1 LSELTSTE
9 ITAAATS
16 SSPRS
21 TKKRFLIAGVILLV
35 LLVVSLN
42 IYRIMNK
49 DVVKVSVAT
58 VSQQHLVEK
67 VPAAGKV
74 VAADREMILSEVTGT
89 VKAIHVQMGDKVGA
103 GQVLMDIHVPNAE
116 QRLATARA
124 NLAAAES
131 NLQQAGAGGQSAE
144 VLAAQYARAQA
155 QNIHEQNQATLERTR
170 SLFQQ
175 GAVAQTDLERVE
187 ASFRDSQAADDKAQA
202 DLRRAQESGPLQLRS
217 LQAAAEAARLQLQL
231 VQKQTAPGLVCPRTG
246 QVLSIVVQAG
256 DQITEGTPLL
266 AIGSLGALSIQADVT
281 ESESAKIRAGQ
292 AVSISGNAFQDE
304 TYLGRVTQVGM
315 EVISK
320 VKTGQEDT
328 FLPVIV
334 AVEGDSLL
342 MPGYNVDLD
351 IITADSQALVIPIE
365 ALIEKEEGPSVWVIT
380 DGLAHLIPVKTGI
393 SDGMTIEIRSG
404 LAQDDQV
411 VINPPAQLQEGSKVR
426 IR

>member
-1 LSELTSTE
+1 MSELTSTE

>member
-1 LSELTSTE
+1 
-9 ITAAATS
+9 
-16 SSPRS
+16 
-21 TKKRFLIAGVILLV
+21 
-35 LLVVSLN
+35 
-42 IYRIMNK
+42 MNK
-49 DVVKVSVAT
+49 DVVTVAVAT
-58 VSQQHLVEK
+58 VSQKHLVEE
-67 VPAAGKV
+67 VPDAGKV
-74 VAADREMILSEVTGT
+74 VAADREMILSEGTGT
-89 VKAIHVQMGDKVGA
+89 VKAIHFQMGDKVGA

-144 VLAAQYARAQA
+144 ILAAQYAVSQA

-175 GAVAQTDLERVE
+175 GAVAQTDLERAE
-187 ASFRDSQAADDKAQA
+187 ASCKDSQAAYDKAQA
-202 DLRRAQESGPLQLRS
+202 DLRRAQESGPLQIQS

-231 VQKQTAPGLVCPRTG
+231 VQRQTAPGLVSTRSG
-246 QVLSIVVQAG
+246 QVLSIMVQAG

-266 AIGSLGALSIQADVT
+266 AIGSLGTLSIQADVT
-281 ESESAKIRAGQ
+281 ESESAKIKAGQ
-292 AVSISGNAFQDE
+292 AVIISGNAFQNQ
-304 TYLGRVTQVGM
+304 TYPGRVTQVGM
-315 EVISK
+315 EVINK

-334 AVEGDSLL
+334 EVEGDSPL

-365 ALIEKEEGPSVWVIT
+365 ALIEKEEGPSVWVIK

-393 SDGMTIEIRSG
+393 SDGMTIEIKSG
-404 LAQDDQV
+404 LAQDDRV